1 MNIGVAHQ
9 RVAAITTN
17 LYSKGDHIE
26 SVTRNQVWSDYLADN
41 FQEEKYQAKQMA
53 FQQKNAKLN
62 KAIEHK
68 SQKLYKEDKKVVK
81 EEKKKEKS
89 KIEEEREDE
98 MNRSL
103 VDSDEDQAEL
113 MENLMEK
120 RSYNMSD

>member
-1 MNIGVAHQ
+1 M
-9 RVAAITTN
+9 
-17 LYSKGDHIE
+17 S
-26 SVTRNQVWSDYLADN
+26 RNQIWSDYLADN

-68 SQKLYKEDKKVVK
+68 SLKLYKEDKKVEK
-81 EEKKKEKS
+81 EEKKKEN
-89 KIEEEREDE
+89 KIEEEDE

-120 RSYNMSD
+120 RSYNMSDD

>member
-68 SQKLYKEDKKVVK
+68 SQKLYQEDKKVVK

-89 KIEEEREDE
+89 KIEVIYLLQLFLFSHNVVAYFYI
-98 MNRSL
+98 MHL
-103 VDSDEDQAEL
+103 GCKDS
-113 MENLMEK
+113 
-120 RSYNMSD
+120 